1 MEREIRNT
9 DMDPTLSQNPKCL
22 IMSNFI
28 LIPARISGSTNELT
42 LGPKARRVQRSMQM
56 YYPDG

>member
-1 MEREIRNT
+1 MECKIRNT
-9 DMDPTLSQNPKCL
+9 YMDSTLSQNPKCL

-28 LIPARISGSTNELT
+28 LISGGISRSTNELT